1 MTAIAIHI
9 MTVRNMNIIDTK
21 MNGKIKVR
29 TATSG
34 DAQALLDIY
43 AYYVEHTT
51 LTFEYEV
58 PSLEEFQSRITHIL
72 KHYPY
77 LVAELDN
84 EIIGYAYA
92 GRFQLRAAYAWNAEM
107 TIYLK
112 QNMRRRGVGRKLY
125 SLLEEILKAQGV
137 VKTIAVITLPIDG
150 YSDFN
155 SMQFHERMG
164 YHLAGRMDYCGY
176 KFGNWYTTICMDKM
190 IGIPE
195 EKMYDVKDFEDVRG
209 KFGI

>member
-1 MTAIAIHI
+1 MNTKIAI
-9 MTVRNMNIIDTK
+9 
-21 MNGKIKVR
+21 R
-29 TATSG
+29 TAKPD

-58 PSLEEFQSRITHIL
+58 PTVEDFQGRITHIL
-72 KHYPY
+72 EHYPY
-77 LVAELDN
+77 LAAESDG

-92 GRFQLRAAYAWNAEM
+92 GRFHPRAAYEWNAEM

-112 QNMRRRGVGRKLY
+112 PDVRRQGVGRKLY
-125 SLLEEILKAQGV
+125 SLIEEILKEQGI
-137 VKTIAVITLPIDG
+137 VKTIAIITMPIDE

-155 SMQFHERMG
+155 SMQFHESMG
-164 YHLAGRMDYCGY
+164 YQLSCRMDHCGY
-176 KFGNWYTTICMDKM
+176 KFERWYSIIYMDKV
-190 IGIPE
+190 IGTPA
-195 EKMYDVKDFEDVRG
+195 EKMCHIRDFEEVRG